1 MATETDCGDKG
12 EQLRLSLLI
21 RYFNKVPLPAMQL
34 VPTTS
39 MPVSHGPGAK
49 FLTRAQMNLHYV
61 QCHLD
66 NQGASTLIVDLV
78 IKSNH
83 NTKIFAEVIGK
94 IRINYFSSKNHR
106 KIFGVK
112 IQIDPDFFFR
122 QIELIFGGNIQIQ
135 EFFFRNL
142 NFRAIFFS

>member
-1 MATETDCGDKG
+1 MRIVKKNLIVQKNTFCINGANYIYNADCNFREMMATETDCGDKG

-94 IRINYFSSKNHR
+94 NS
-106 KIFGVK
+106 
-112 IQIDPDFFFR
+112 
-122 QIELIFGGNIQIQ
+122 
-135 EFFFRNL
+135 
-142 NFRAIFFS
+142 

>member
-1 MATETDCGDKG
+1 MLIRFLNADCNFREMMATETDCGDKG

-94 IRINYFSSKNHR
+94 N
-106 KIFGVK
+106 
-112 IQIDPDFFFR
+112 P
-122 QIELIFGGNIQIQ
+122 
-135 EFFFRNL
+135 
-142 NFRAIFFS
+142 